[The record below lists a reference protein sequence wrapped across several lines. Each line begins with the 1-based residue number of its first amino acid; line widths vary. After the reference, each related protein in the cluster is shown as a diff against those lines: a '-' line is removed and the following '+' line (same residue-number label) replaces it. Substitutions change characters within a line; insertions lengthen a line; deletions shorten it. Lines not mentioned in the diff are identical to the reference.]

1 MSHKAETSPEFSAKI
16 AIFKG
21 REIRKALISNEWW
34 FSVVDV
40 IGALTDSGNPRD
52 YWFKMKDREKENAEV
67 ELSTIC
73 RQLKL
78 PAPDGSGFGN
88 QLQANA

>member
-1 MSHKAETSPEFSAKI
+1 MKKTNTGEPEKKI
-16 AIFKG
+16 AVFKG
-21 REIRKALISNEWW
+21 KEVRRTIHNNEWW

-40 IGALTDSGNPRD
+40 IGALADSVNPRD
-52 YWFKMKDREKENAEV
+52 YWFKMKKQEKEDAEI

-78 PAPDGSGFGN
+78 PFADGKR
-88 QLQANA
+88 LQPRSRIKKM